1 MKKFKTASIA
11 VVLFCSFTT
20 LNAQTEKGTFL
31 LGGETKLNFSSVSSK
46 FESDDVNEDLGKI
59 TTLEFS
65 PQIGFFVIDGL
76 ALGMELPIMY
86 SLEKSENEDKY
97 TSTSLAFT
105 PFIRYYFGKGKIKPY
120 LHGDVGFGNLK
131 MKYED
136 NLSGTTSENAASLFL
151 YEMGGGLAI
160 FLNDKVSL
168 DIGIAYASQSL
179 TPKDDN
185 VNNSKIITSGFEA
198 GIGIVFML

>member
-1 MKKFKTASIA
+1 MKNFKTASIA

-86 SLEKSENEDKY
+86 SLENE
-97 TSTSLAFT
+97 
-105 PFIRYYFGKGKIKPY
+105 
-120 LHGDVGFGNLK
+120 
-131 MKYED
+131 
-136 NLSGTTSENAASLFL
+136 
-151 YEMGGGLAI
+151 
-160 FLNDKVSL
+160 
-168 DIGIAYASQSL
+168 
-179 TPKDDN
+179 
-185 VNNSKIITSGFEA
+185 
-198 GIGIVFML
+198 